1 MASNV
6 GFGKKLTQ
14 IFRTNTIATSLYG
27 FLYSAVVTIAPM
39 FLIIGAVILMG
50 NLLGY
55 ARLSYVSRELYTE
68 TVLYQFIFSL
78 LAASPFNAVLSKYMS
93 DLIYLERFEDMW
105 PCFFVGMI

>member
-50 NLLGY
+50 NLLG
-55 ARLSYVSRELYTE
+55 
-68 TVLYQFIFSL
+68 
-78 LAASPFNAVLSKYMS
+78 
-93 DLIYLERFEDMW
+93 
-105 PCFFVGMI
+105 